1 MKLEHPIPY
10 LVIFL
15 VLIAALPAAS
25 LAQGDEAGD
34 EIISEE
40 GPDFHIALWATTE
53 SIYTPEDAQKLIA
66 TSYTY
71 GIDTIFLQVRRAG
84 DAYYFSDTEARSRK
98 LEDPDFDPLGYTLK
112 LSDLFDIEIHAWLNV
127 NYCWPGPEFP
137 PDERHIANR
146 HPEWVIVGRDSRRLT
161 SYSRAEMVN
170 LDCEGWYLDPAAPG
184 FDAYFAEVAVEVV
197 EKYDVDGIHLD
208 FIRYPNVRFGYSKGD
223 RAAFLATGRGQ
234 DPVIYGYEKID
245 EDIIRPAT
253 GVYGLAG
260 RWKQYDRLEWIK
272 WRSEQV
278 NETVY
283 RTAMAVNVAD
293 PDCVV
298 SVAPWQSPEH
308 AYRYVGQ
315 DYLRWTERGYIDVIM
330 PMAYWGS
337 AEKISGLS
345 KRVTAVAGDDVLV
358 YMGLGAFNHE
368 PPYCTEV
375 TDYLLDNNEG
385 IDGVVL
391 FDYLSCWEKPDT
403 LPTLDEEM
411 KKRSNGAAEGVY

>member
-1 MKLEHPIPY
+1 MFLLNQIP
-10 LVIFL
+10 VFL
-15 VLIAALPAAS
+15 LALAAALPAAS
-25 LAQGDEAGD
+25 PAQSGETDDVAIGEND
-34 EIISEE
+34 
-40 GPDFHIALWATTE
+40 DFHLALWATTE
-53 SIYTPEDAQKLIA
+53 SIYTPEDARKLIA

-71 GIDTIFLQVRRAG
+71 GIDTILLQVRRAG
-84 DAYYFSDTEARSRK
+84 DAYYFSDTEARSLK
-98 LEDPDFDPLGYTLK
+98 LEDPDFDPLGYTLELAK
-112 LSDLFDIEIHAWLNV
+112 LLDIEIHAWLNV

-137 PDERHIANR
+137 PDAKHIANR
-146 HPEWVIVGRDSRRLT
+146 HPEWIIVGRDSRRLT
-161 SYSRAEMVN
+161 SYSRNEMVN

-184 FDAYFAEVAVEVV
+184 FDAYFAEVAVEVA
-197 EKYDVDGIHLD
+197 EKYDIDGIHLD
-208 FIRYPNVRFGYSKGD
+208 FIRYPNTRFGYSKED

-234 DPVIYGYEKID
+234 DPIIYGYEKID
-245 EDIIRPAT
+245 NGIFRPAT
-253 GVYGLAG
+253 GVYGLAR

-283 RTAMAVNVAD
+283 RAATAIYAAD
-293 PDCVV
+293 PDCIV

-315 DYLRWTERGYIDVIM
+315 DYLRWVERGYIDIIV

-337 AEKISGLS
+337 GEKISGLG

-375 TDYLLDNNEG
+375 TGHLLDNNG
-385 IDGVVL
+385 GLDGVVL

-403 LPTLDEEM
+403 LPTLEEEM
-411 KKRSNGAAEGVY
+411 RNRTAPESESVF